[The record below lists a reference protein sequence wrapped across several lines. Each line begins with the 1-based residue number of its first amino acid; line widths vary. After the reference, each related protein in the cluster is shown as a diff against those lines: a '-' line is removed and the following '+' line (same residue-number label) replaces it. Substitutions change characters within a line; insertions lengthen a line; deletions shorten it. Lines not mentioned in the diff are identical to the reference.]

1 MRILPAD
8 HRERR
13 GESVLFVWG
22 DAPFWI
28 VVDPEAARFL
38 DALCAGQSPP
48 AARAGAPRPPPAPGG
63 GGGAGGPP
71 GGGGV
76 PPPPRGA
83 T

>member
-28 VVDPEAARFL
+28 VVDPEAARFRAVL
-38 DALCAGQSPP
+38 VLVRGGRAEDAAGHL
-48 AARAGAPRPPPAPGG
+48 ARAIALDPYRASNRTLL
-63 GGGAGGPP
+63 AA
-71 GGGGV
+71 V
-76 PPPPRGA
+76 KEARER
-83 T
+83 